1 MKQIKIIVGVFLLS
15 SSTIFAQVG
24 IGTTSP
30 NNAAELDVNST
41 SKGVLFPRMSNAQMT
56 AISNPSQ
63 GLQIYNTDANCMY
76 FYNGQQWVST
86 LNSISALVNVGDVVQ
101 LDNIK
106 IRVASSGNRSMQIA
120 TVSGNISTSASTFNL
135 YPSSNVGS
143 TGGAGS
149 ETGIGWASTTVGT
162 SFVYVQSAA
171 HFPYYGSVQ
180 RFLMIDAT
188 NRKSYR
194 FTCIFGNGGNKNTI
208 EIERV
213 Y

>member
-1 MKQIKIIVGVFLLS
+1 MNQFTIILGITLVSF
-15 SSTIFAQVG
+15 STSFAQVG

-30 NNAAELDVNST
+30 NNAAELDINST
-41 SKGVLFPRMSNAQMT
+41 TKGVLFPRMTNAQMT
-56 AISNPSQ
+56 AITSPAS

-86 LNSISALVNVGDVVQ
+86 LNSISALVNAGDVVQ

-171 HFPYYGSVQ
+171 HFP
-180 RFLMIDAT
+180 
-188 NRKSYR
+188 
-194 FTCIFGNGGNKNTI
+194 
-208 EIERV
+208 
-213 Y
+213 

>member
-1 MKQIKIIVGVFLLS
+1 MNQFTIILGITLVSF
-15 SSTIFAQVG
+15 STSFAQVG

-30 NNAAELDVNST
+30 NNAAELDINSST
-41 SKGVLFPRMSNAQMT
+41 KGVLFPRMTNAQMT
-56 AISNPSQ
+56 AVTSPAS

-86 LNSISALVNVGDVVQ
+86 LNSISAFVNAGDVVQ

-120 TVSGNISTSASTFNL
+120 TVSGNITTSASTFNL

-180 RFLMIDAT
+180 RFLMIDET

-208 EIERV
+208 EIERLF
-213 Y
+213 